1 MLPSISIGPY
11 LLQTPGLA
19 LLLGV
24 WIGLTLVEKEAV
36 RLKLD
41 KEIVY
46 NMVFWSLVAGILGA
60 RLAYAAR
67 FMNVYLDD
75 PLSLVALNPST
86 LSPQAGLLLGIAAAV
101 GYGWWKKLPLRPTL
115 DTIAPGLA
123 IFMIGFGVAHIL
135 SGDAF
140 GSPTELPWAIY
151 LWDENR
157 HPTQIYEIVLAIGI
171 LFAVWKRPFSRMGAG
186 LNFLVAVSLTS
197 ASRLFLEAFR
207 GDSLLWVG
215 GLRAAQ
221 VASLGILLICLYM
234 IRVWVLS
241 PQKK

>member
-1 MLPSISIGPY
+1 MLPSISIGSY

-36 RLKLD
+36 HLKLD
-41 KEIVY
+41 KEKVY
-46 NMVFWSLVAGILGA
+46 NLVFWGLVAGILGA
-60 RLAYAAR
+60 RLAYAVR
-67 FMNVYLDD
+67 FVNVYLDD

-86 LSPQAGLLLGIAAAV
+86 LSPQAGLFIGIATAV
-101 GYGWWKKLPLRPTL
+101 GYGWWKNLPPRPTL
-115 DTIAPGLA
+115 DALAPGLA
-123 IFMIGFGVAHIL
+123 VFMVAWGFAHLL

-140 GSPTELPWAIY
+140 GSPTELPWAIF

-157 HPTQIYEIVLAIGI
+157 HPTQIYEIILAIGV
-171 LFAVWKRPFSRMGAG
+171 LLAVWKRPFYRPGAG
-186 LNFLVAVSLTS
+186 LNFLLVVALSS

-207 GDSLLWVG
+207 GDSLIWVS

-221 VASLGILLICLYM
+221 VVSLGILLVCLYLM
-234 IRVWVLS
+234 KAWALS
-241 PQKK
+241 LQKK